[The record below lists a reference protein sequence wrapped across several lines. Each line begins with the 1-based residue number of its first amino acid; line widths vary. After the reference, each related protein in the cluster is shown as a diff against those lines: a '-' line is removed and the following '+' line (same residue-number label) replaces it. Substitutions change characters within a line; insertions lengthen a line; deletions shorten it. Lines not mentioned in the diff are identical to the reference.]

1 MVTENIESAKKHLQD
16 GLAFNIHRNYD
27 FLQIICDNIK
37 ISISNKWDEKKK
49 N

>member
-27 FLQIICDNIK
+27 FLQLFATILK
-37 ISISNKWDEKKK
+37 LV
-49 N
+49 